1 MGILADIFVCDPAD
15 APKYEARRRAGGI
28 ADDPRY
34 LRVEYKGV
42 SGLEFGTLWALLE
55 NRFWDVR
62 RHMLDDIAYGKSDE
76 TWLNQFPEGF
86 VTLLAGMDQGSLAP
100 MSSRWSQTDELHG
113 TRPAELLPI
122 LADLNRLAI
131 AAQDSGRQMYLWGS
145 L

>member
-1 MGILADIFVCDPAD
+1 MGILADIFVCEPAD
-15 APKYEARRRAGGI
+15 APKYETRRRAGGI
-28 ADDPRY
+28 SDDPRY
-34 LRVEYKGV
+34 LRVEYKDV

-76 TWLNQFPEGF
+76 TWLNQFPDGF
-86 VTLLAGMDQGSLAP
+86 VTLLAGMDTAALVP
-100 MSSRWSQTDELHG
+100 MSVRWSQTDELHG
-113 TRPAELLPI
+113 TKPAELQPL

-131 AAQDSGRQMYLWGS
+131 AAQASGRQMFLWGS